1 MGFSPFFFGEL
12 KMLNRG
18 LDKLELLRIVD
29 AVANEKSID
38 KEIVIGSMESAIEKA
53 ALTKFGHNNN
63 IFVKIDRETG
73 NISIQKVLEVVEKVE
88 DPSREISLN
97 DANKLNEKSDV
108 HKIGDKIYEDLPQID
123 FGRIAAQSAKQVIN
137 LKVREAE
144 KNRQFEEFIDKQ
156 GLILSGIIKR
166 LEYGNVIVDL
176 GRAEGVIKKDELIP
190 REILKTGDRVKAYC
204 YEVKKE
210 LKGHQIFLSRAHP
223 QFLAKL
229 FFQEVPEIYEGVIE
243 IKSVARDPGSRA
255 KICVYSKDTSID
267 PVGACVGMRGSRVQT
282 IVNEL
287 HGEKI
292 DIIKWTEDLPT
303 LISESL
309 SPAEIQK
316 VLIDQTNKKI
326 DVILSE
332 ENLSKAIGRRGQNVR
347 LASKLTNFEIDILT
361 DKEDSERRQADFK
374 EKTET
379 LIKNLE
385 VDETLGQ
392 LLVSEGFQSIEE
404 ISQANPDDI
413 AKIEAIDEDTAKE
426 LIERSKESLIKVKEE
441 VGKKLKELGVED
453 QLINLKGMTQGM
465 LVILGQKNIKK
476 LNDFADLSTDELVGG
491 YDEIKGKKVRL
502 QGYLEEFSL
511 SREEADELIMSAR
524 NIVYKK

>member
-1 MGFSPFFFGEL
+1 
-12 KMLNRG
+12 MLNRG
-18 LDKLELLRIVD
+18 LDKQELLRIVE

-38 KEIVIGSMESAIEKA
+38 KELVLGSMESAIQKA
-53 ALTKFGHNNN
+53 ALTKFGNDNN
-63 IFVKIDRETG
+63 IEVIIDRESGDIT
-73 NISIQKVLEVVEKVE
+73 IHKVLDIVENVE
-88 DPSREISLN
+88 DSAREITLDDAKKIKSKNNN
-97 DANKLNEKSDV
+97 DEL
-108 HKIGDKIYEDLPQID
+108 KIGDKIFEELPQID
-123 FGRIAAQSAKQVIN
+123 FGRIAAQSAKQVISTR
-137 LKVREAE
+137 VREAE
-144 KNRQFEEFIDKQ
+144 KNRQYEDFIDKQ
-156 GLILSGIIKR
+156 GQILSGIIKR

-176 GRAEGVIKKDELIP
+176 GKAEGVIKKDELIP

-210 LKGHQIFLSRAHP
+210 IKGHQIFLSRAHP

-229 FFQEVPEIYEGVIE
+229 FFQEVPEIYEGTIE

-255 KICVYSKDTSID
+255 KICVYSQDSSID

-309 SPAEIQK
+309 SPAEIQR
-316 VLIDQTNKKI
+316 VLIDQDNKRI
-326 DVILSE
+326 DIILTE

-347 LASKLTNFEIDILT
+347 LASKLTNYEIDILT
-361 DKEDSERRQADFK
+361 DKEDSERRQAEFK
-374 EKTET
+374 DRTET

-392 LLVSEGFQSIEE
+392 LLVSEGFPSIE
-404 ISQANPDDI
+404 DI
-413 AKIEAIDEDTAKE
+413 AQSTPENISRIDAIDEETAKE
-426 LIERSKESLIKVKEE
+426 LINRSKETMVKEKE
-441 VGKKLKELGVED
+441 AVSQKLKELGVEES
-453 QLINLKGMTQGM
+453 LINLKGMTQGM

-476 LNDFADLSTDELVGG
+476 LSDFADLSSDELIGG
-491 YDEIKGKKVRL
+491 FDEIKGKKIRID
-502 QGYLEEFSL
+502 GYLEEFSL
-511 SREEADELIMSAR
+511 SRKEADELIMSAR
-524 NIVYKK
+524 EIVYK